1 MDAGAAEL
9 GRAMRRAAVVLLA
22 AALVTGACL
31 SDGVAMSSGRVLG
44 PRGLGLFSDALTVK
58 GAGTVTFSAV
68 VHPHGR
74 ATTAFFEFGLA
85 SRYREPRPKGVVYDK
100 STPGVHL
107 AAGSQVNSV
116 LGQASGLVPNAL
128 YHLRLVATS
137 SAGTVYSPDA
147 PFRTAKDPAPPHPRF
162 GATIN
167 VAPVSR
173 LVLIRARR
181 LSSSRTSRV
190 ARLITAPDFVP
201 LTENRQLPIDSQVDA
216 RAGSLRL
223 VVAGPQRPDTQRATL
238 AGGVFALSQTRQ
250 GAAAGLTTLTLLDGD
265 FPGGPTFDSC
275 KANSDSAVL
284 QTLHARDLGGRFA
297 TRGRYSITTVSA
309 AGTVWDTVDRC
320 DGTLTIVRRG
330 TVTVADQRLG
340 TTNVVRAGQR
350 YLAQAP

>member
-1 MDAGAAEL
+1 
-9 GRAMRRAAVVLLA
+9 MRRAAVVLLA
-22 AALVTGACL
+22 CLGAFLPGGAA
-31 SDGVAMSSGRVLG
+31 VASGRSLHRLG
-44 PRGLGLFSDALTVK
+44 QRAFSDALSVK
-58 GAGTVTFSAV
+58 GVGTVTFSAI

-85 SRYREPRPKGVVYDK
+85 SRYREPRPPGVVYDK

-107 AAGSQVNSV
+107 PGGSQTDSIS
-116 LGQASGLVPNAL
+116 GQASGLVPNAL

-147 PFRTAKDPAPPHPRF
+147 TFRTARDSAPPVPRF
-162 GATIN
+162 GATVN

-181 LSSSRTSRV
+181 LRAPRAT
-190 ARLITAPDFVP
+190 RLITGQGFLP

-223 VVAGPQRPDTQRATL
+223 VGAGPQPPQTQRATL
-238 AGGVFALSQTRQ
+238 AGGVFSLSQTRQ
-250 GAAAGLTTLTLLDGD
+250 GATPDLTTLTLLEGG

-275 KANSDSAVL
+275 KGSDSSVL
-284 QTLHARDLGGRFA
+284 QTVHARDLSGSFA
-297 TRGRYSITTVSA
+297 TRGRSSIATVSA

-330 TVTVADQRLG
+330 SVTVADLPLG
-340 TTNVVRAGQR
+340 TTNIVRAGQR
-350 YLAQAP
+350 YLARASDSPSD